1 MPDNLINCGECT
13 VRTGKRIVIR
23 SDICERYELNENDVI
38 EVYIKKVERYV

>member
-23 SDICERYELNENDVI
+23 SDICERYKLNENDVI